1 MYGCT
6 FTPDSQRQHK
16 KAELVINH
24 SIAVRKLMFSINR
37 CTWVFVCINLEMCW
51 MWYTMKPGQKQKT
64 NDMLK
69 LLGRFITN
77 KMLF

>member
-24 SIAVRKLMFSINR
+24 SIAVRKLTFSINR
-37 CTWVFVCINLEMCW
+37 CTWVFICM
-51 MWYTMKPGQKQKT
+51 Y
-64 NDMLK
+64 K
-69 LLGRFITN
+69 LGNVLDVVYHETRTKN
-77 KMLF
+77 KKIMIC

>member
-1 MYGCT
+1 MDGCT

-37 CTWVFVCINLEMCW
+37 CTWVFICM
-51 MWYTMKPGQKQKT
+51 Y
-64 NDMLK
+64 K
-69 LLGRFITN
+69 LGNVLDVVHHETRTKN
-77 KMLF
+77 KKIMIC

>member
-1 MYGCT
+1 MDGCT

-37 CTWVFVCINLEMCW
+37 CTWVFICM
-51 MWYTMKPGQKQKT
+51 Y
-64 NDMLK
+64 K
-69 LLGRFITN
+69 LGNVLDVVYHETRTKK
-77 KMLF
+77 KMIMIC

>member
-1 MYGCT
+1 MDGCT

-37 CTWVFVCINLEMCW
+37 RTWVFICM
-51 MWYTMKPGQKQKT
+51 Y
-64 NDMLK
+64 K
-69 LLGRFITN
+69 LGNVLDVVYHETRTKN
-77 KMLF
+77 KKIMIC

>member
-1 MYGCT
+1 MDGCT

-37 CTWVFVCINLEMCW
+37 CTWVFICMYKYGNVLDVVYHE
-51 MWYTMKPGQKQKT
+51 TRTK
-64 NDMLK
+64 
-69 LLGRFITN
+69 N
-77 KMLF
+77 KKIMIC

>member
-24 SIAVRKLMFSINR
+24 SIAVRKLMFSINC
-37 CTWVFVCINLEMCW
+37 CTWVFICM
-51 MWYTMKPGQKQKT
+51 Y
-64 NDMLK
+64 K
-69 LLGRFITN
+69 LGNVLDVVYHETWTKN
-77 KMLF
+77 KKIMIC